1 RLSLDPGTAHP
12 RLALSEDLRQVR
24 WAEAW
29 QQPSGGHSPKR
40 FDSSRCV
47 LTREGFRS
55 GKHYWEVLIE
65 GTPPGVAWAL
75 GVAKESVGRKGRLK
89 VNPEVGIWALGR
101 CGDLCQALT
110 CPSSSLPLPAPPE
123 AVGILLDCQAGQV
136 HFYDAPRGVLIFSY
150 PPESF
155 RGEKMFP

>member
-12 RLALSEDLRQVR
+12 RLALSQDLQQVR
-24 WAEAW
+24 WAESW
-29 QQPSGGHSPKR
+29 QQPSGHSPKR
-40 FDSSRCV
+40 FDSSRCL
-47 LTREGFRS
+47 LTREGFQS
-55 GKHYWEVLIE
+55 GRHYWEVLLG
-65 GTPPGVAWAL
+65 GTRGAAWAL

-89 VNPEVGIWALGR
+89 INPEAGIWALGR

-110 CPSSSLPLPAPPE
+110 SPGGGVCIPLEVPPE

-136 HFYDAPRGVLIFSY
+136 LFYDALRGVLIFAY

-155 RGEKMFP
+155 GGERMFP